1 MSVSVLPSQI
11 PKRTEQN
18 RTSLTLML
26 YISTDEVI
34 HHIQRVTIIKDMF
47 TCDKVKMKERAQ
59 YMSLVMRKPAFAYA
73 KTKMQISFSV
83 TAKLISAIVSTTSE
97 ISSL

>member
-34 HHIQRVTIIKDMF
+34 HTDHIQRVTIIKDMF
-47 TCDKVKMKERAQ
+47 TCDKVKMK
-59 YMSLVMRKPAFAYA
+59 KGPN
-73 KTKMQISFSV
+73 I
-83 TAKLISAIVSTTSE
+83 
-97 ISSL
+97 